1 VNAAP
6 YVVLDTDAA
15 SYAQRGT
22 LSSALR
28 TALVGRTLCITFV
41 SVGEF
46 YKGAYKAGWGSERL
60 ARLEEWM
67 RNVVVLPYDAGVA
80 RTWGYVAAQ
89 LQKQGQPISEND
101 VWIAA
106 CCIRHGLPLITLN
119 RAHFA
124 RIPELQVLP

>member
-1 VNAAP
+1 VSTAP

-15 SYAQRGT
+15 SHAQRGT
-22 LSSALR
+22 LSPDVR
-28 TALVGRTLCITFV
+28 TALVGKTPCITFV

-46 YKGAYKAGWGSERL
+46 YKGAYKKGWGSERL

-80 RTWGYVAAQ
+80 RTWGHVAARLEQ
-89 LQKQGQPISEND
+89 QGRPISEND

-106 CCIRHGLPLITLN
+106 CRIRHGLALVTLN
-119 RAHFA
+119 RAHFE
-124 RIPELQVLP
+124 RIPELQILP

>member
-1 VNAAP
+1 MNAAP

-28 TALVGRTLCITFV
+28 TALVGRILCITFV

-89 LQKQGQPISEND
+89 LEKEGQPISEND

-106 CCIRHGLPLITLN
+106 CCVRHGLPLNTLN

>member
-1 VNAAP
+1 MNAAP

-124 RIPELQVLP
+124 RIPQLQVLP

>member
-124 RIPELQVLP
+124 RIPQLQVLP

>member
-6 YVVLDTDAA
+6 YVILDTDVA
-15 SYAQRGT
+15 SHAQRQT
-22 LSSALR
+22 LSPALQS
-28 TALVGRTLCITFV
+28 ALVGKTPCITFV

-46 YKGAYKAGWGSERL
+46 YKGAYKAGWGPERL

-80 RTWGYVAAQ
+80 RTWGHVAAQ
-89 LQKQGQPISEND
+89 LEKQGQLISEND

-119 RAHFA
+119 RAHFG
-124 RIPELQVLP
+124 RIPELRILP

>member
-1 VNAAP
+1 MNATA

-15 SYAQRGT
+15 SHAQRGS
-22 LSSALR
+22 LPSAVHSI
-28 TALVGRTLCITFV
+28 LVGKTACITFV

-46 YKGAYKAGWGSERL
+46 YKGAHKKQWGSQRL

-67 RNVVVLPYDAGVA
+67 RNVVVLPYDGGVA
-80 RTWGYVAAQ
+80 RTWGYVAGE
-89 LQKQGQPISEND
+89 LERRGEPISEND

-119 RAHFA
+119 RAHFE
-124 RIPELQVLP
+124 RIPGLKVLP

>member
-15 SYAQRGT
+15 SHAQRGT

-28 TALVGRTLCITFV
+28 TALVGRTPCITFV

-80 RTWGYVAAQ
+80 RTWGHVAA
-89 LQKQGQPISEND
+89 LLEKQGQPISEND
-101 VWIAA
+101 IWIAA
-106 CCIRHGLPLITLN
+106 CCIRHGLPLVTLN
-119 RAHFA
+119 RSHFG
-124 RIPELQVLP
+124 RIPELQILP

>member
-1 VNAAP
+1 MNAAP

-15 SYAQRGT
+15 SHAQRRT
-22 LSSALR
+22 LSPDLQ
-28 TALVGRTLCITFV
+28 TALVGKTPCITFV

-46 YKGAYKAGWGSERL
+46 YKGAYKAGWGPERL

-80 RTWGYVAAQ
+80 RTWGHVAAQ
-89 LQKQGQPISEND
+89 LEKQGQPISEND

-119 RAHFA
+119 RAHFE
-124 RIPELQVLP
+124 RIPELQILP

>member
-1 VNAAP
+1 MNAAP

-15 SYAQRGT
+15 SHAQRGT
-22 LSSALR
+22 LPPALQS
-28 TALVGRTLCITFV
+28 ALVGRTPCITFV

-89 LQKQGQPISEND
+89 LEKQGLPISEND

-124 RIPELQVLP
+124 RIPELEVLP

>member
-1 VNAAP
+1 VNTAP

-15 SYAQRGT
+15 SHVQKGS
-22 LSSALR
+22 LPFGVQNV
-28 TALVGRTLCITFV
+28 LVGKTPCLTFV

-46 YKGAYKAGWGSERL
+46 YKGAYKARWGPERL
-60 ARLEEWM
+60 AHLEEWM

-80 RTWGYVAAQ
+80 RTWGHLAAQ
-89 LQKQGQPISEND
+89 LERQGQPISEND

-124 RIPELQVLP
+124 RIPQRQILP